1 MKPKAVYCV
10 PSRGFTLIELLV
22 VFTLLALLLSI
33 AVPRYLQ
40 ATDSAKERVRN
51 QNLATLRDAIDKFM
65 ADQGKPP
72 HVLAD
77 LVAKQYL
84 RRIPKDPVSDSD
96 QWQPIF
102 GSGGP
107 TEGVIDVEPP
117 ASSDASVTAAVE
129 TIAATPPADDRTSS
143 TPQVV
148 KP

>member
-40 ATDSAKERVRN
+40 ATELAKERVRN
-51 QNLATLRDAIDKFM
+51 QNLATLRDAIDKFT

-72 HVLAD
+72 QALAD
-77 LVAKQYL
+77 LVAKHYL

-96 QWQPIF
+96 QWLPVFDQ
-102 GSGGP
+102 GGA
-107 TEGVIDVEPP
+107 TVGVVDVEPP
-117 ASSDASVTAAVE
+117 ASSDATVTAPVE
-129 TIAATPPADDRTSS
+129 TIAATPSADDRTPS
-143 TPQVV
+143 TAQVI